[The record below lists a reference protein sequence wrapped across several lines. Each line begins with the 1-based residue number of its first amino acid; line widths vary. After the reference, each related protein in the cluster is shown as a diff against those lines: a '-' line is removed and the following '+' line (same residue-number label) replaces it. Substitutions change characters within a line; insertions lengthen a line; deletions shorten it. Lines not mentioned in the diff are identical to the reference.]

1 MPNSI
6 PAKAFEKALLGG
18 KVLQSVGTIDEL
30 NRVMSCK
37 KFDKYVTEQ
46 ERIDFVNE
54 LIGQV
59 ELVQVTHVVTV
70 CRDAKDNKFLELA
83 LSGNA
88 TKIITGDP
96 DLLVL
101 HPFQNIPIITA
112 SDFLADK

>member
-1 MPNSI
+1 I
-6 PAKAFEKALLGG
+6 F
-18 KVLQSVGTIDEL
+18 QSVGTIDEL
-30 NRVMSCK
+30 NDVISRK
-37 KFDKYVTEQ
+37 KFDKYVIEK

-54 LIGQV
+54 FIGQAT
-59 ELVQVTHVVTV
+59 LIQVTHVVTV

-101 HPFQNIPIITA
+101 HPFQTIPIITA

>member
-1 MPNSI
+1 MVDTNILVSALLMPNSI

-30 NRVMSCK
+30 NRVMSRK

-70 CRDAKDNKFLELA
+70 
-83 LSGNA
+83 
-88 TKIITGDP
+88 
-96 DLLVL
+96 
-101 HPFQNIPIITA
+101 
-112 SDFLADK
+112 